1 MNTKA
6 QPTRGLPE
14 IRPVTSDEISRAFTL
29 GVRDF
34 RAAPLF
40 GLFFGG
46 IYAAGG
52 LMILGALSGL
62 EARWMI
68 FPVAIAF
75 PLIGPFVAAGCYEV
89 SRELEKGETPQ
100 WKRVLTVIF
109 QQQRRELGWM
119 AFITLFIFWMWMY
132 QVRLLIA
139 IFLGRL
145 SFSSVPAFL
154 NVVTTTPEGLAFLI
168 VGSAVGFLLAM
179 VLFSVTV
186 ISMPMLLD
194 RDVDFITAMITSV
207 RTVLASPVAMLGWG
221 IAVTAFAIVAM
232 LPFFA
237 GIVLALPILGHTT
250 WHLYRFAVAD
260 EK

>member
-1 MNTKA
+1 MNTKV
-6 QPTRGLPE
+6 QPTGGLPE
-14 IRPVTSDEISRAFTL
+14 TRPVTTDEISKAFYL

-46 IYAAGG
+46 IYTAGG
-52 LMILGALSGL
+52 LIILGALSGV

-75 PLIGPFVAAGCYEV
+75 PLIGPFIAAGCYEV
-89 SRELEKGETPQ
+89 SRLLEKGETPT

-145 SFSSVPAFL
+145 SFSSIPAFL
-154 NVVTTTPEGLAFLI
+154 NIVTTTPEGLAFLVI
-168 VGSAVGFLLAM
+168 GSAIGLLLAL

-194 RDVDFITAMITSV
+194 RDIDFITAMITSV
-207 RTVLASPVAMLGWG
+207 RTVLASPVAMLAWG
-221 IAVTAFAIVAM
+221 VAITAFAIVAM
-232 LPFFA
+232 LPFFL
-237 GIVLALPILGHTT
+237 GVIIALPVLGHTT
-250 WHLYRFAVAD
+250 WHLYRFAVPSEA
-260 EK
+260 

>member
-1 MNTKA
+1 MNAKV
-6 QPTRGLPE
+6 QPTGGLPE
-14 IRPVTSDEISRAFTL
+14 TRPVTTDEISKAFYL

-52 LMILGALSGL
+52 LMILAGL
-62 EARWMI
+62 TGIEARWLI

-89 SRELEKGETPQ
+89 SRQLEKGEKPQ
-100 WKRVLTVIF
+100 WKSVLTVIF
-109 QQQRRELGWM
+109 RQQRREMGWM

-139 IFLGRL
+139 IFLGRM
-145 SFSSVPAFL
+145 SFSSIPAFL

-168 VGSAVGFLLAM
+168 VGSAVGLLLAL
-179 VLFSVTV
+179 VLFALTV

-194 RDVDFITAMITSV
+194 RDIDFITAMITSV

-221 IAVTAFAIVAM
+221 IAITAFAIAAM
-232 LPFFA
+232 LPFFL
-237 GIVLALPILGHTT
+237 GVIIALPILGHTT
-250 WHLYRFAVAD
+250 WHLYRFAVPD
-260 EK
+260 EE

>member
-6 QPTRGLPE
+6 QPTGGLPE
-14 IRPVTSDEISRAFTL
+14 TRRVTTDDISRAFSL

-34 RAAPLF
+34 RSAPLF

-52 LMILGALSGL
+52 LFILAALSGL

-68 FPVAIAF
+68 FPVAIGF
-75 PLIGPFVAAGCYEV
+75 PLIGPFIAAGCYEV
-89 SRELEKGETPQ
+89 SRELEKGQTPQ
-100 WKRVLTVIF
+100 WNRVLTVIF

-139 IFLGRL
+139 IFLGRM

-154 NVVTTTPEGLAFLI
+154 NIVTTTPEGLAFLI
-168 VGSAVGFLLAM
+168 VGSAVGLLLAL

-194 RDVDFITAMITSV
+194 RDIDFITAMITSV
-207 RTVLASPVAMLGWG
+207 RTVLASPVPMLGWG
-221 IAVTAFAIVAM
+221 ITITAFAIVAM
-232 LPFFA
+232 LPFFL
-237 GIVLALPILGHTT
+237 GVILALPILGHTT
-250 WHLYRFAVAD
+250 WHLYRLAVP
-260 EK
+260 EEE

>member
-6 QPTRGLPE
+6 QPSGGFPETRA
-14 IRPVTSDEISRAFTL
+14 ITADEISKAFYL

-34 RAAPLF
+34 RSAPLF

-46 IYAAGG
+46 IYAFGG
-52 LMILGALSGL
+52 LLILGALTGI
-62 EARWMI
+62 EARWLI
-68 FPVAIAF
+68 FPIAIGF
-75 PLIGPFVAAGCYEV
+75 PLVGPFVAAGCYEV
-89 SRELEKGETPQ
+89 SRQIEKGETPA
-100 WKRVLTVIF
+100 WGHVLTVVF

-145 SFSSVPAFL
+145 SFSSIPAFL
-154 NVVTTTPEGLAFLI
+154 NVVTTTPEGLAFLA
-168 VGSAVGFLLAM
+168 VGSVVGLLLSL

-194 RDVDFITAMITSV
+194 RDIDFITAMITSV

-221 IAVTAFAIVAM
+221 ITVTAFAIVAM
-232 LPFFA
+232 LPFFL
-237 GIVLALPILGHTT
+237 GIVIALPILGHTT
-250 WHLYRFAVAD
+250 WHLYRFAVPA
-260 EK
+260 EN